1 MLISHCIIK
10 QRTGLGRPRSLTCI
24 HWFLMRSSV
33 ICCFFSRL
41 SKPPG
46 PPAMMAAA
54 AAAVGRI
61 SADIPLRSSSSGP
74 RATIASGIDDRP
86 ISGEKDFDF
95 FPAFT
100 VQLQLFTFYS
110 FNGRGARR
118 AIKSR
123 LCASP
128 LNFCRMKSTRRLL
141 CHATRQRQQQ
151 SAIARRLRAFV
162 RL

>member
-1 MLISHCIIK
+1 MHTLVSDAKLSNLLLLLSSLETSRAPSHD
-10 QRTGLGRPRSLTCI
+10 G
-24 HWFLMRSSV
+24 
-33 ICCFFSRL
+33 CCC
-41 SKPPG
+41 
-46 PPAMMAAA
+46 
-54 AAAVGRI
+54 
-61 SADIPLRSSSSGP
+61 SSSGQDIRGHP
-74 RATIASGIDDRP
+74 AAKFVLDRPTIASGIDDRP

-123 LCASP
+123 LCSSP